1 MRAALAALGGLTL
14 AATLSCVSQEHS
26 DVREAQRAYD
36 QCVAEQAT
44 SQSDCEPLQERVRA
58 AERRYESN
66 AQGAWGCN
74 PAQAE
79 CPTPR

>member
-1 MRAALAALGGLTL
+1 VALA
-14 AATLSCVSQEHS
+14 CVSQEHS

-36 QCVAEQAT
+36 QCIAEHAK
-44 SQSDCEPLQERVRA
+44 DRGACEPLQERVRA

-66 AQGAWGCN
+66 AQKPGLRS
-74 PAQAE
+74 AQAE